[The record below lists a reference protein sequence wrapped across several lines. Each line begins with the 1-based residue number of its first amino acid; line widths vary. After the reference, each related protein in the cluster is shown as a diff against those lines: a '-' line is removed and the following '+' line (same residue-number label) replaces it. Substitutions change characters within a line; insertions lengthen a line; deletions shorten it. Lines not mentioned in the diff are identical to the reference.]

1 MKQFEGTLILTDLDG
16 TLLDGQNRISPE
28 NQAAIR
34 HYMENGGRFTV
45 ATGRSLKGME
55 HFFPALAVNAPAI
68 LYNGSAVYDFQT
80 GEDLYE
86 ACVGQ
91 GGYDLA
97 RALMEALPAL
107 GVEVYAGHRPYVAQ
121 ESRLTR
127 RHFES
132 VKMLWNPCPPEQIPQ
147 PWLYLVITG
156 APETLAQ
163 AEKLIRARFP
173 GQFFTQYSSPTML
186 EILRQGASKGR
197 SARFLIRRLG
207 LDPEKVFPVGDGS
220 NDVELLQCAPNSCAP
235 ENACPQILALARH
248 ILPDNN
254 SHTIAALIRR
264 LEKGALL

>member
-1 MKQFEGTLILTDLDG
+1 MILTDLDG
-16 TLLDGQNRISPE
+16 TLLNGQDRISPE
-28 NQAAIR
+28 NQEAIR

-80 GEDLYE
+80 KRDLYE

-91 GGYDLA
+91 AGYELV
-97 RALMEALPAL
+97 RVLMAELPAL

-121 ESRLTR
+121 ESHFTR
-127 RHFES
+127 RHFEI
-132 VKMLWNPCPPEQIPQ
+132 VRLPWNPCPPEQIPQ

-156 APETLAQ
+156 EGEMLAR
-163 AEKLIRARFP
+163 AEALIRIRFP

-186 EILRQGASKGR
+186 EILRQGASKGQ

-207 LDPEKVFPVGDGS
+207 LDPERVFPVGDGS